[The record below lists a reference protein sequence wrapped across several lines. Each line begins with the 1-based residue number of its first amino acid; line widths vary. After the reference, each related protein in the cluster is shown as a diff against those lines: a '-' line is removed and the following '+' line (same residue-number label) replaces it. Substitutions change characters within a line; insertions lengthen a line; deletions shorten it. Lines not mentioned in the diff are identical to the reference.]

1 VWHCVSLHQLGLE
14 KLVGSTERIECVT
27 LAISRGTIT
36 KCLGNVQVGDTWVE
50 APAIGH
56 ILPAGQ
62 PFFSAHTCRQ
72 YFTDHTNFDH
82 FGYALLTLA
91 RVATCDAWASLHHDA
106 SMQPPHCDRELNTCG
121 VHYVVSAV
129 YFTSFVIIVNMV
141 MINLVV
147 SPGCSVIF

>member
-91 RVATCDAWASLHHDA
+91 RVATCD
-106 SMQPPHCDRELNTCG
+106 RELNTCG